1 MKSEEKGVLVLGGL
15 GLAALLLLRRSE
27 EGVEAAEGNLLKVLT
42 APLEGFNA
50 GEGLGILSTGATEA
64 RSLLTGAGEGVG
76 AGLSLLGVQT
86 KDIGDMTTAERV
98 TYFMESEGLSEREA
112 RKAAYDP
119 SQYESVTGAG
129 FEWTKAGRQAYKAM
143 LKQEAREAKAEA
155 AGYASVADWLRAK
168 EAKDTANRNE
178 AESYLSRLAAALTQ
192 VGAGEQTG
200 YVAEGTHVWTEEEL
214 NQPGLEW
221 LKNAFALQEA
231 EAGLVPEMEPIPED
245 VYSSHLASIIDWGKT
260 AGMGANPY
268 G

>member
-112 RKAAYDP
+112 IKAACDP
-119 SQYESVTGAG
+119 SLYESVTGAG
-129 FEWTKAGRQAYKAM
+129 FEWTKAGRQAYNAM
-143 LKQEAREAKAEA
+143 LKQEAREAKAKA

-168 EAKDTANRNE
+168 EAEDTANRNE
-178 AESYLSRLAAALTQ
+178 AESYLSRLAALTQ

-231 EAGLVPEMEPIPED
+231 KAGLVPEMEPIPED

-260 AGMGANPY
+260 ARMGANPY